1 MTAANDCSDMAKSG
15 LGRGLQH
22 LMKERPISAGLE
34 NSPEEAKVTPGM
46 AALLRGGN
54 GENKGSHPAG
64 QSQLADEEDSAR
76 RTRNRFLI
84 QASLFV
90 ADLLVI
96 GLVARLAFVSHGKF
110 GLVEVALSIL
120 ALAVGAWL
128 SCLALW
134 LK

>member
-1 MTAANDCSDMAKSG
+1 MTVANDRSNMAKSG

-22 LMKERPISAGLE
+22 LMKDRPASIGPE
-34 NSPEEAKVTPGM
+34 NSSQKVQVTPGM

-54 GENKGSHPAG
+54 GEGNEPESVVG
-64 QSQLADEEDSAR
+64 EDRTGRAR
-76 RTRNRFLI
+76 KRILI

-96 GLVARLAFVSHGKF
+96 GLVARLTFVSHGQF
-110 GLVEVALSIL
+110 GLFEVTLSIL
-120 ALAVGAWL
+120 ALTIGAWL

>member
-1 MTAANDCSDMAKSG
+1 
-15 LGRGLQH
+15 
-22 LMKERPISAGLE
+22 MKERPVSAGPE
-34 NSPEEAKVTPGM
+34 SSPVEARVSPGM

-54 GENKGSHPAG
+54 GENNGSHPAR
-64 QSQLADEEDSAR
+64 QSQLAEEEDRAR
-76 RTRNRFLI
+76 RTRNRVLI

-96 GLVARLAFVSHGKF
+96 GLVARLAFVSHGQF
-110 GLVEVALSIL
+110 GVVEVALSIL

-128 SCLALW
+128 SCLALC

>member
-1 MTAANDCSDMAKSG
+1 
-15 LGRGLQH
+15 
-22 LMKERPISAGLE
+22 MKERPISAGLE

-54 GENKGSHPAG
+54 GENNGPHPAG
-64 QSQLADEEDSAR
+64 KSQLVEEEDSAR
-76 RTRNRFLI
+76 RTRNRVLI

-120 ALAVGAWL
+120 ALAGGAWL